1 MFEMRLF
8 VMRILSILML
18 LSILGCEPTPSD
30 GRLRHGS
37 SFTLKNNTFGV
48 NDFLIHDS
56 GKFTISFGSIDW
68 GRNIYRNHENQI
80 HYGDSIGYIYFNGR
94 GSGEIKFTNQD
105 TLPHFIPFTY
115 DWLDSDRN
123 YQYLNLW
130 FERVTLTTYSQTQP
144 FLGFGYQKVG
154 KNYQY
159 KVNSDTYSGQ
169 WKWIGN
175 KLLYNERTL

>member
-8 VMRILSILML
+8 FMRILSILML

-94 GSGEIKFTNQD
+94 GGGEIKFTNQD
-105 TLPHFIPFTY
+105 TLPHYIPFTY

-144 FLGFGYQKVG
+144 LLGFGYQKVG

>member
-8 VMRILSILML
+8 VMRILYTLML

-30 GRLRHGS
+30 GRLKHGS

-80 HYGDSIGYIYFNGR
+80 DYGDSIGYIYFNGR

-115 DWLDSDRN
+115 DWLDSDKN

-144 FLGFGYQKVG
+144 LLGFGYQKVG

>member
-144 FLGFGYQKVG
+144 LLGFGYQKVG

>member
-1 MFEMRLF
+1 MRLF
-8 VMRILSILML
+8 VMRIFYILML

-80 HYGDSIGYIYFNGR
+80 DYGDSIGYIYFNGR
-94 GSGEIKFTNQD
+94 GSGEIRFTNQD
-105 TLPHFIPFTY
+105 TLSHFIPFTY

-144 FLGFGYQKVG
+144 LLGFGYQKVG